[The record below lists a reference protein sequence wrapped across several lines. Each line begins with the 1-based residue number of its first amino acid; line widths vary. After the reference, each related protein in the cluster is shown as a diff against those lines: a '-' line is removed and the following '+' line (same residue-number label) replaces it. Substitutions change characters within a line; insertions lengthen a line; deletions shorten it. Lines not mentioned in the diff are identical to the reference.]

1 MHNRLHTRE
10 AVVHW
15 KQIDGFIEPNWEKV
29 AAPGDCRI
37 EPDWRPAAERKS
49 LHNSMSHVFRGEHR
63 KPSPQ
68 AYLIAS
74 SAAGPTTGIAA
85 AFR

>member
-1 MHNRLHTRE
+1 
-10 AVVHW
+10 VVHW

-29 AAPGDCRI
+29 AAPGDAASNLIGER
-37 EPDWRPAAERKS
+37 RPNAKPLHHSMPHVFRWEHRKS
-49 LHNSMSHVFRGEHR
+49 L
-63 KPSPQ
+63 PQ
-68 AYLIAS
+68 VYLIAS